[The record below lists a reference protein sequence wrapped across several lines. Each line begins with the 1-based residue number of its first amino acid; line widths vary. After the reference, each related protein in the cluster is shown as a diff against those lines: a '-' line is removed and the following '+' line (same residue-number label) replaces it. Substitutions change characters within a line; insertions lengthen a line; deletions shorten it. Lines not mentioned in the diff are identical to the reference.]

1 MRRAAALVL
10 LLAAGCLRARGTP
23 EEPVVV
29 AVDLVG
35 VKAVDADDLLDK
47 LATQPSRCR
56 LGCDVQR
63 LDPDALAVDVRR
75 IEAYYRERGHYRAAV
90 EKVEQRP
97 AGEGRV
103 RVVLTVREGPPVRV
117 AEVAVEGL
125 DEAPEARREA
135 GALPLRPGAVFTEAA
150 YDAGL
155 ARLEAALRATGYATA
170 EVTQHAEVLPDEG
183 KATVRYQVTAGPR
196 FRFGRIFVAG
206 TSAIPRGKV
215 VEQAEL
221 EARPGDWF
229 DERKLA
235 EVRRRVFDMGVFGG
249 VRVAHGTPDPERR
262 TVPVVVTV
270 REAPL
275 RTVRAGP
282 GLGFQATRW
291 EADALASWA
300 HRNFLGDL
308 RRLQVDGRAGYAW
321 IPDPFTRRREG
332 EVGLLG
338 VELTQPGAL
347 ARIADLGARAE
358 VERSLQEGYGYDAER
373 LKLAAPLRLSPR
385 WTFVPSWNLE
395 VYQLR
400 RVSASVTT
408 PVQFERCD
416 RVCLLSYLEQRLA
429 WDGRDDPLATRRG
442 LYGALSIQEGFDVA
456 GHGYRFLRF
465 LPEARAYLPLGRDTV
480 LAARARAGALVPLR
494 ETNPAPIVALF
505 TAGGATS
512 MRGYDAQRLS
522 PMAVQDG
529 RWVPTGG
536 NGLLEGS
543 LELRTAL
550 AGELGGV
557 LFLDGGNVSSASS
570 QPAEWRSVLDPTRL
584 QLALGV
590 GLRYRTPF
598 GPLRLDAAAKLPTD
612 WSSGLP
618 LSQRFPKVPGGADHR
633 EPIGAVHVTLGEAF

>member
-1 MRRAAALVL
+1 MRRAAALAL

-23 EEPVVV
+23 EEPVVT
-29 AVDLVG
+29 AVDLAG
-35 VKAVDADDLLDK
+35 VKAVDRDDLLEK

-56 LGCDVQR
+56 LWSCDAPR
-63 LDPDALAVDVRR
+63 LDPDALAVDVKRV
-75 IEAYYRERGHYRAAV
+75 EAYYRERGYYQAAASA
-90 EKVEQRP
+90 EERP
-97 AGEGRV
+97 EGEGRV
-103 RVVLTVREGPPVRV
+103 RVVITVREGAPVRV
-117 AEVAVEGL
+117 AELVVEGL
-125 DEAPEARREA
+125 EAAPEARKAAES
-135 GALPLRPGAVFTEAA
+135 LPLRQGAVFTEAG

-155 ARLEAALRATGYATA
+155 ERLKAALRATGYATA
-170 EVTQHAEVLPDEG
+170 EVTEHAEVLPEEG
-183 KATVRYQVTAGPR
+183 KATVRYVVTAGR
-196 FRFGRIFVAG
+196 RYRFGRVFVSGAG
-206 TSAIPRGKV
+206 SIPRGRV
-215 VEQAEL
+215 VEQAEV
-221 EARPGDWF
+221 EAKPGDWY

-235 EVRRRVFDMGVFGG
+235 EVRQRVFDMGVFGG
-249 VRVAHGTPDPERR
+249 VRVAHGTPDPERL
-262 TVPVVVTV
+262 TVPIVVTV

-291 EADALASWA
+291 EADALASWT

-321 IPDPFTRRREG
+321 IPDPFSRRREG
-332 EVGLLG
+332 EVGLIG
-338 VELTQPGAL
+338 VELTQPGAF
-347 ARIADLGARAE
+347 ARIADLGARVE
-358 VERSLQEGYGYDAER
+358 VERSLQEGYGFDAER
-373 LKLAAPLRLSPR
+373 LKLAAPLRLAPR
-385 WTFVPSWNLE
+385 WTLVPSWNLE

-416 RVCLLSYLEQRLA
+416 TVCLLSYLEQRVT
-429 WDGRDDPLATRRG
+429 WDGRDDPIATRRG

-456 GHGYRFLRF
+456 GHGYRFLRV
-465 LPEARAYLPLGRDTV
+465 LPEARAYLPLGADTV
-480 LAARARAGALVPLR
+480 LAVRARAGALVPLR
-494 ETNPAPIVALF
+494 ETSPAPIVALF

-522 PMAVQDG
+522 PMALQDG

-543 LELRTAL
+543 LELRTS
-550 AGELGGV
+550 LGGDLGGA
-557 LFLDGGNVSSASS
+557 LFLDAGDVSSATS

-598 GPLRLDAAAKLPTD
+598 GPLRLDVAARLPTD
-612 WSSGLP
+612 WSAGVP
-618 LSQRFPKVPGGADHR
+618 FADRFPKVPGGSDHR
-633 EPIGAVHVTLGEAF
+633 EPIAALHVTLGEAF